1 MTLKTDNKK
10 VAYWIITITII
21 VITFVLISANTSMRK
36 VMLARSSEGKV
47 YVIDTNWTCGKCDGD
62 FWYFYDDNGLL
73 EKVVAPLQS
82 DYTFIKVWCNKNH
95 YNKKTK
101 TFTFG
106 SYSETYDRLLSSE
119 NFYMSSVDGN
129 GFKVYQELGSSFN
142 EKKPFFLFIWIIL
155 SGFFIAL
162 PLIHIR
168 PSKKFFAELM
178 KYASY
183 VEEDDKISFYHND
196 GKLQINFRV
205 TSKEVCFS
213 EVYYKEDKVAHN
225 VYVLSDGT
233 LKNVCTREYYWIKRA
248 TKSILPVFKNKM
260 INTKLE
266 HIL

>member
-36 VMLARSSEGKV
+36 VMLARSADGKV
-47 YVIDTNWTCGKCDGD
+47 YIIDTNWTCGKCDGD
-62 FWYFYDDNGLL
+62 VWYFYDDDGSL
-73 EKVVAPLQS
+73 EKVCAPLQS

-106 SYSETYDRLLSSE
+106 SYSETYDKLLSGE

-183 VEEDDKISFYHND
+183 IEEDDKISFHHND
-196 GKLQINFRV
+196 GKLQVDFRV
-205 TSKEVCFS
+205 TSKEVYFS
-213 EVYYKEDKVAHN
+213 EIYYKKNKVAYHI
-225 VYVLSDGT
+225 YVSSNGSLSNAEGS
-233 LKNVCTREYYWIKRA
+233 EFYWVKRA
-248 TKSILPVFKNKM
+248 TKSILPAFKNKM
-260 INTKLE
+260 VDSKIE
-266 HIL
+266 RIL

>member
-36 VMLARSSEGKV
+36 VILARSADGKV
-47 YVIDTNWTCGKCDGD
+47 YVIDTNWSCGKCDGD
-62 FWYFYDDNGLL
+62 FWYFYGNDGSL

-82 DYTFIKVWCNKNH
+82 NYTFIKVWCNKNH

-129 GFKVYQELGSSFN
+129 GFKVYQELGSSN

-168 PSKKFFAELM
+168 PSKKFFTELM

-183 VEEDDKISFYHND
+183 VEEDDKRSFHHND
-196 GKLQINFRV
+196 GKLQVDLRV

-213 EVYYKEDKVAHN
+213 EVYYKEDRVAHD

-248 TKSILPVFKNKM
+248 TKSILPAFKNKM

>member
-36 VMLARSSEGKV
+36 FMLARSPEGKV
-47 YVIDTNWTCGKCDGD
+47 YVIDTNWSCGKCDGD
-62 FWYFYDDNGLL
+62 FWYFYSDDGSL
-73 EKVVAPLQS
+73 KKITAPLQH
-82 DYTFIKVWCNKNH
+82 DYTFIKVWCNKDH

-106 SYSETYDRLLSSE
+106 SYSETYDKLLSGE

-129 GFKVYQELGSSFN
+129 GFKVYQELSSSH
-142 EKKPFFLFIWIIL
+142 EKKPIFLFIIWIIL

-183 VEEDDKISFYHND
+183 VEEDDKIPFYYND
-196 GKLQINFRV
+196 GKLQVILQV
-205 TSKEVCFS
+205 TSKKVCFS
-213 EVYYKEDKVAHN
+213 EIYYKKNNVAYSI
-225 VYVLSDGT
+225 YVSSNGYLSNAKGS
-233 LKNVCTREYYWIKRA
+233 EFYWVKRA
-248 TKSILPVFKNKM
+248 TKSILPAFKNEM

>member
-21 VITFVLISANTSMRK
+21 VTTFVLISANTSMRK
-36 VMLARSSEGKV
+36 VMLARSADGKV
-47 YVIDTNWTCGKCDGD
+47 YVIDTNWSCGKCDGD
-62 FWYFYDDNGLL
+62 FWYFYGNDGSL

-82 DYTFIKVWCNKNH
+82 NYTFIKVWCNKNH

-129 GFKVYQELGSSFN
+129 GFKVYQELGSSN

-168 PSKKFFAELM
+168 PSKKFFTELM

-183 VEEDDKISFYHND
+183 VEEDDKRSFHHND
-196 GKLQINFRV
+196 GKLQVDLRV

-213 EVYYKEDKVAHN
+213 EVYYKEDRVAHD

-233 LKNVCTREYYWIKRA
+233 LKNICTREFYWIKRA
-248 TKSILPVFKNKM
+248 TKSILPAFKNKM

>member
-36 VMLARSSEGKV
+36 VMLARSADGKV
-47 YVIDTNWTCGKCDGD
+47 YVIDTNWSCGKCDGD
-62 FWYFYDDNGLL
+62 FWYFYGNDGSL

-82 DYTFIKVWCNKNH
+82 NYTFIKVWCNKNH

-129 GFKVYQELGSSFN
+129 GFKVYQELGSSN

-168 PSKKFFAELM
+168 PSKKFFTELM

-183 VEEDDKISFYHND
+183 VEEDDKRSFHHND
-196 GKLQINFRV
+196 GKLQVDLRV

-213 EVYYKEDKVAHN
+213 EVYYKEDRVAHD

-233 LKNVCTREYYWIKRA
+233 LKNICTREYYWIKRA
-248 TKSILPVFKNKM
+248 TKSILPAFKNKM

>member
-21 VITFVLISANTSMRK
+21 VTTFVLISANTSMRE
-36 VMLARSSEGKV
+36 VMLARSADGKV

-62 FWYFYDDNGLL
+62 FWYFYGNDGSLK
-73 EKVVAPLQS
+73 KVVAPLQS
-82 DYTFIKVWCNKNH
+82 NYTFIKVWCNKNH
-95 YNKKTK
+95 YNEKTK

-106 SYSETYDRLLSSE
+106 SYSETYDKLLSSE
-119 NFYMSSVDGN
+119 NFYMSSVDVN
-129 GFKVYQELGSSFN
+129 GFKVYQELSSLN
-142 EKKPFFLFIWIIL
+142 EKKPFFLFVWIIL

-196 GKLQINFRV
+196 GKLQVNLRV
-205 TSKEVCFS
+205 TSEEVCFS
-213 EVYYKEDKVAHN
+213 EVYYKEDRVAHD

-233 LKNVCTREYYWIKRA
+233 LRHVYTREYYWIKRA
-248 TKSILPVFKNKM
+248 TKSILPAFKNKM

>member
-10 VAYWIITITII
+10 VAYWIITTIII
-21 VITFVLISANTSMRK
+21 VITFVLISVNTSMRK
-36 VMLARSSEGKV
+36 VMLARSADGKV
-47 YVIDTNWTCGKCDGD
+47 YVIDTNWSCGKCDGD
-62 FWYFYDDNGLL
+62 FWYFYGNDGSLK
-73 EKVVAPLQS
+73 KVVAPLQS
-82 DYTFIKVWCNKNH
+82 NYTFIKVWCNKDH

-129 GFKVYQELGSSFN
+129 GFKVYQELGSLN
-142 EKKPFFLFIWIIL
+142 ERKPFFLFIWIIL
-155 SGFFIAL
+155 SGFFIVL

-168 PSKKFFAELM
+168 PSKKFFTELM

-183 VEEDDKISFYHND
+183 VEEDDKRSFHHND
-196 GKLQINFRV
+196 GKLQVDLRV
-205 TSKEVCFS
+205 TSEEVCFS
-213 EVYYKEDKVAHN
+213 EVYYKEDRVAHD

-233 LKNVCTREYYWIKRA
+233 LKNICTREYYWIKRA
-248 TKSILPVFKNKM
+248 TKSILPAFKNKM

>member
-1 MTLKTDNKK
+1 MTLKTDNRK
-10 VAYWIITITII
+10 VAYWIITTTII
-21 VITFVLISANTSMRK
+21 IITFVLISANTSMRK

-129 GFKVYQELGSSFN
+129 GFKVYQELGSSN

-168 PSKKFFAELM
+168 PSKKFFTELM

-183 VEEDDKISFYHND
+183 AEEDDKRSFHHND
-196 GKLQINFRV
+196 GKLQVDLRV

-213 EVYYKEDKVAHN
+213 EVYYKEDRVAHD

-248 TKSILPVFKNKM
+248 TKSILPAFKNKM

>member
-1 MTLKTDNKK
+1 MTLKTNNKK
-10 VAYWIITITII
+10 VAYWIITTAII

-36 VMLARSSEGKV
+36 VMLARSADGKV
-47 YVIDTNWTCGKCDGD
+47 YVIDTNWSCGKCDGD
-62 FWYFYDDNGLL
+62 FWYFYGNDGSL

-82 DYTFIKVWCNKNH
+82 NYTFIKVWCNKNH

-129 GFKVYQELGSSFN
+129 GFKVYQELGSSN

-168 PSKKFFAELM
+168 PSKKFFTELM

-183 VEEDDKISFYHND
+183 AEEDDKRSFHHND
-196 GKLQINFRV
+196 GKLQVDLRV

-213 EVYYKEDKVAHN
+213 EVYYKEDRVAHD

-248 TKSILPVFKNKM
+248 TKSILPAFKNKM

>member
-36 VMLARSSEGKV
+36 VMLARSADGKV
-47 YVIDTNWTCGKCDGD
+47 YVIDTNWACGKCDGD
-62 FWYFYDDNGLL
+62 FWYFYGNDGSL

-82 DYTFIKVWCNKNH
+82 NYTFIKVWCNKNH

-129 GFKVYQELGSSFN
+129 GFKVYQELGSSH
-142 EKKPFFLFIWIIL
+142 EKKPIFLFIWIIL

-183 VEEDDKISFYHND
+183 VEEDDKRSFHHND
-196 GKLQINFRV
+196 GKLQVDLRV

-213 EVYYKEDKVAHN
+213 EVYYKEDRVAHD

-248 TKSILPVFKNKM
+248 TKSILPAFKNKM

>member
-1 MTLKTDNKK
+1 MTLKTDNRK

-21 VITFVLISANTSMRK
+21 VIAFVLISANTSMRK
-36 VMLARSSEGKV
+36 VMLARSADGKV
-47 YVIDTNWTCGKCDGD
+47 YVIDTNWTCGKCNSD
-62 FWYFYDDNGLL
+62 FWYFYGNDGSL

-82 DYTFIKVWCNKNH
+82 NYTFIKVWCNKNH

-129 GFKVYQELGSSFN
+129 GFKVYQELGSSN

-155 SGFFIAL
+155 SGFFIVL

-168 PSKKFFAELM
+168 PSKKFFTELM

-183 VEEDDKISFYHND
+183 VEEDDKRSFHHND
-196 GKLQINFRV
+196 GKLQVDLRV

>member
-10 VAYWIITITII
+10 VAYWIITIAII

-36 VMLARSSEGKV
+36 VMLARSADGKV

-62 FWYFYDDNGLL
+62 FWYFYGNDGSL

-129 GFKVYQELGSSFN
+129 GFKVYQELGSN
-142 EKKPFFLFIWIIL
+142 HEKKPIFLFIWIIL

-183 VEEDDKISFYHND
+183 VEEDDKRSFHHND
-196 GKLQINFRV
+196 GKLQVDLRV
-205 TSKEVCFS
+205 TSEEVCFS
-213 EVYYKEDKVAHN
+213 EVYYKEDRVAHD

-233 LKNVCTREYYWIKRA
+233 LKNICTREYYWIKRA
-248 TKSILPVFKNKM
+248 TKSILPAFKNKM

>member
-21 VITFVLISANTSMRK
+21 VIAFVLISANTSMRK
-36 VMLARSSEGKV
+36 VMLARSADGKV
-47 YVIDTNWTCGKCDGD
+47 YVIDTNWTCGKCNSD
-62 FWYFYDDNGLL
+62 FWYFYGNDGSL

-82 DYTFIKVWCNKNH
+82 NYTFIKVWCNKNH

-129 GFKVYQELGSSFN
+129 GFKVYQELGSSN

-155 SGFFIAL
+155 SGFFIVL

-168 PSKKFFAELM
+168 PSKKFFTELM

-183 VEEDDKISFYHND
+183 VEEDDKRSFHHND
-196 GKLQINFRV
+196 GKLQVDLRV

>member
-36 VMLARSSEGKV
+36 VMLARSADGKV

-62 FWYFYDDNGLL
+62 FWYFYGNDGSLK
-73 EKVVAPLQS
+73 KVVAPLQS
-82 DYTFIKVWCNKNH
+82 NYTFIKVWCNKNH

-106 SYSETYDRLLSSE
+106 SYNETYDRLLSSE

-129 GFKVYQELGSSFN
+129 GFKVYQELGSLN
-142 EKKPFFLFIWIIL
+142 ERKPFFLFIWIIL
-155 SGFFIAL
+155 SGFFIVL

-168 PSKKFFAELM
+168 PSKKFFTELM

-183 VEEDDKISFYHND
+183 VEEDDKRSFHHND
-196 GKLQINFRV
+196 GKLQVDLRV
-205 TSKEVCFS
+205 TSEEVCFS
-213 EVYYKEDKVAHN
+213 EVYYKEDRVAHD

-233 LKNVCTREYYWIKRA
+233 LKNICTREYYWIKRA
-248 TKSILPVFKNKM
+248 TKSILPAFKNKM

>member
-10 VAYWIITITII
+10 VAYWIITTTII

-36 VMLARSSEGKV
+36 VMLARSADGKV
-47 YVIDTNWTCGKCDGD
+47 YVIDTNWSCGKCDGD
-62 FWYFYDDNGLL
+62 FWYFYGNDGSLK
-73 EKVVAPLQS
+73 KVVAPLQS
-82 DYTFIKVWCNKNH
+82 NYTFIKVWCNKNH

-129 GFKVYQELGSSFN
+129 GFKVYQELGSLN
-142 EKKPFFLFIWIIL
+142 ERKPFFLFIWIIL
-155 SGFFIAL
+155 SGFFIVL

-168 PSKKFFAELM
+168 PSKKFFTELM

-183 VEEDDKISFYHND
+183 VEEDDKRSFHHND
-196 GKLQINFRV
+196 GKLQVDLRV
-205 TSKEVCFS
+205 TSEEVCFS
-213 EVYYKEDKVAHN
+213 EVYYKEDRVAHD

-233 LKNVCTREYYWIKRA
+233 LKNICTREYYWIKRA
-248 TKSILPVFKNKM
+248 TKSILPAFKNKM

>member
-1 MTLKTDNKK
+1 MTLKTDNRK

-21 VITFVLISANTSMRK
+21 VITFVLISANTSMKR
-36 VMLARSSEGKV
+36 VMMARSSEGKV
-47 YVIDTNWTCGKCDGD
+47 YVIDTNWTCGKCNSD
-62 FWYFYDDNGLL
+62 FWYFYGNDGSL

-82 DYTFIKVWCNKNH
+82 NYTFIKVWCNKNH

-129 GFKVYQELGSSFN
+129 GFKVYQELGGSN

-155 SGFFIAL
+155 SGFFIVL

-168 PSKKFFAELM
+168 PSKKFFTELM

-183 VEEDDKISFYHND
+183 VEEDDKRSFHHND
-196 GKLQINFRV
+196 GKLQVDLRV